1 MGYTLLQIGQILAKA
16 DKTMYKIG
24 NVAYDDM
31 FSELDEKLDYER
43 DIIYIYKK
51 AVEYADDYY
60 VGTVKLD
67 TVVEK
72 LASKVAVYDYG
83 STNPIYSDATIVV
96 GTIPNGAVL
105 NDLYDVTISNL
116 QNNQILKYNASLGQW
131 VNTGTNAAIRS
142 TQSFT
147 ATLNQTVFTTTS
159 PFEPAFLDVFLNGV
173 RLNGSSYTTFG
184 DYQIT
189 LLDGCLADDI
199 LDVIIYDPVT
209 DILDLA
215 GYVKTDRTIT
225 INGVTQDLSANRT
238 WTVGTGDMLKSVY
251 DIDDDGIVDDAEKI
265 TIIAR
270 NSTGATIH
278 KGKIVYLQGSTGNR
292 PNMLLAQANSEATS
306 SKTFGVVVED
316 IANNS
321 DGHVA
326 AIGTLHDLDTR
337 SNATNPFT
345 TDTLV
350 DGDLV
355 WLSATN
361 PGYITRTPPT
371 QPNHTVFIGV
381 VARTTPSFGRIIYK
395 IQNGFELQELHN
407 VLISSVANNDI
418 LYYDSATSLWKNTSK
433 STWLG
438 GTSSQFLKGD
448 GSFDSNTYL
457 TPSTAASTYVSLT
470 GSYANPTWL
479 TSLDWVKISGA
490 PAFLTV
496 ETDPVFNAHPAYYVT
511 NTKISNWDTAY
522 NWVNVF
528 PSQTGNGGKFLTTN
542 GGTLSWADVVSG
554 VSSFNTRTGAVTLNS
569 SDVTTALG
577 YTPVTNARTLTING
591 TSYDLSADRS
601 WTVTATANNIYNS
614 DGTLTGDRTVTA
626 NGKLLTVLGGK
637 DLGFSEERSMLI
649 QSSNTTR
656 ATVGIAINNTATNG
670 KIWELRSCSDATFRI
685 YNATS
690 TAQRFVLSDISLLT
704 PALIYGNGNSFNLGY
719 DTGLLFSGLWFGAT
733 SAVSVNFSGNSTQT
747 TINANGDIYFTKG
760 LYTNTGRI
768 FGTSG
773 NWLIQTGGTFVDNG
787 YKLDVQGT
795 GRFTGD
801 LAITSISGNSIA
813 MSATSY
819 FTNISNTSGQVLM
832 RLANDASTGVFADGS
847 IQWSKATINGVAH
860 WAFGVGYGVVYGGGV
875 LGGMQYFGASDGGN
889 VIRYMVGHGSKGLKI
904 EINPTATIDDSA
916 LLQISSTTKGFLL
929 PRMTGTQVEAISTP
943 ATGLMAYATAAGSGA
958 VTSTGWWG
966 YDGAAWTKIN
976 GGGGSNIYTADGTLT
991 GNRTVTNGTYTLS
1004 IVTSSNT
1011 SAALIL
1017 KNNNPY
1023 GTGSVYTQY
1032 TQQWLKSNGTNA
1044 GYVLGDIG
1052 RLVMANMVQAPELSV
1067 GSVAGIIDAGT
1078 SRGGSIGINGSP
1090 IDFGTA
1096 TYAGGGTNIGRWY
1109 STGNLRIQ
1117 TGGIFADDGY
1127 KLDVQGTGRFT
1138 NTLTVTK
1145 GAANY
1150 ITLEASAN
1158 GTSPYFQMFY
1168 SGVVDRYLSIASDFT
1183 DLVASSALLFSSD
1196 RTVAGA
1202 QSIIGSNILATGGF
1216 GSLGGS
1222 LLLNGT
1228 SNNIIQMYQRGVA
1241 NRGVMGYAAS
1251 TSYFQIRTGGATTF
1265 SNGILSTIFDNVGSV
1280 GIGGI
1285 TSINASSILQVD
1297 SNTKGFLPPRMT
1309 ETQKNAI
1316 STPATGLVIYQTD
1329 GTEGLYQY
1337 KSTGWSLVA
1346 GTGGGSGTV
1355 TSVSVVSANG
1365 FAGTVANATTT
1376 PAITLTTTVTG
1387 LIKGNGTALSA
1398 AVAGTD
1404 YQAPISLTTT
1414 GSSGA
1419 ATFSSNTLNVPNYTL
1434 SGLGGQPSSTNLTS
1448 LSGLSYVSDSFV
1460 KMTASGTFSL
1470 DTNTYYLASNPN
1482 GYTSNTGTVTTLS
1495 VASANGFAGTVANAS
1510 TTPAITISTTV
1521 TGLLKGNGTAIS
1533 AAVAGTDYLTTAIT
1547 SLNSLTGASQTFATG
1562 TAGTDFTITS
1572 TGTTHT
1578 FDIPSASAT
1587 ARGLITTGTQTIA
1600 GAKTF
1605 TGTTTV
1611 NAPFYVGTGFAN
1623 GNLILSTA
1631 TGYSITTA
1639 NLLILPTNNAG
1650 QVTYRMGM
1658 LGATGSA
1665 LVAGESYGSFIIG
1678 SVPVTEATSGTHLLM
1693 ANLAIR
1699 PLNITNG
1706 TATTTNAATLYI
1718 EGAASGTASI
1728 TNNYAV
1734 WVDDGNVRVDGRLL
1748 VGTGTDAGAYSI
1760 QATGQIRLNSY
1771 TSSSSYSGTAAGYL
1785 AFDSSGN
1792 VITTAAPSG
1801 GSGITRSVNNVSTT
1815 TTAGS
1820 AASTDYIYLI
1830 SGTTTVTLPTAV
1842 GNTNRYTLKNVDT
1855 NTVTINTTSSQT
1867 IDGST
1872 SITLAV
1878 ENTALDVISDGT
1890 NWKII

>member
-51 AVEYADDYY
+51 AVEYADDFY

-72 LASKVAVYDYG
+72 LASKVTVYDYG
-83 STNPIYSDATIVV
+83 STNPIYSDAVV
-96 GTIPNGAVL
+96 STSVLQYGAVL
-105 NDLYDVTISNL
+105 NDLADVTITNL

-147 ATLNQTVFTTTS
+147 ATLNQTIFTTTS

-215 GYVKTDRTIT
+215 GYVKTDRTLT

-316 IANNS
+316 IADNS

-345 TDTLV
+345 TDTLL
-350 DGDLV
+350 DGDLL

-361 PGYITRTPPT
+361 PGYVTKTPPT

-407 VLISSVANNDI
+407 VLISSVADKNI
-418 LYYDSATSLWKNTSK
+418 LYYDSATSLWKNASASTVIGYTPGTVSSVAVSVPTGLTITSGSPITTSGTIAIGLQSGYSIPTTIK
-433 STWLG
+433 QGNWDDAYTWVANFPTQSGNAGKYL
-438 GTSSQFLKGD
+438 TTD
-448 GSFDSNTYL
+448 GS
-457 TPSTAASTYVSLT
+457 V
-470 GSYANPTWL
+470 
-479 TSLDWVKISGA
+479 
-490 PAFLTV
+490 
-496 ETDPVFNAHPAYYVT
+496 
-511 NTKISNWDTAY
+511 
-522 NWVNVF
+522 
-528 PSQTGNGGKFLTTN
+528 
-542 GGTLSWADVVSG
+542 LSWASVVSG
-554 VSSFNTRTGAVTLNS
+554 VSSFNTRTGAVTLTS
-569 SDVTTALG
+569 GDVTTALG
-577 YTPVTNARTLTING
+577 YTPYNSTNPSGYITGITSGMVTTALGYTPVPTTRTLTING
-591 TSYDLSADRS
+591 TAYDLSADRS

-614 DGTLTGDRTVTA
+614 DGTLTGDRTVT
-626 NGKLLTVLGGK
+626 
-637 DLGFSEERSMLI
+637 
-649 QSSNTTR
+649 
-656 ATVGIAINNTATNG
+656 NN
-670 KIWELRSCSDATFRI
+670 
-685 YNATS
+685 
-690 TAQRFVLSDISLLT
+690 
-704 PALIYGNGNSFNLGY
+704 
-719 DTGLLFSGLWFGAT
+719 
-733 SAVSVNFSGNSTQT
+733 
-747 TINANGDIYFTKG
+747 
-760 LYTNTGRI
+760 
-768 FGTSG
+768 
-773 NWLIQTGGTFVDNG
+773 
-787 YKLDVQGT
+787 
-795 GRFTGD
+795 
-801 LAITSISGNSIA
+801 
-813 MSATSY
+813 
-819 FTNISNTSGQVLM
+819 
-832 RLANDASTGVFADGS
+832 
-847 IQWSKATINGVAH
+847 
-860 WAFGVGYGVVYGGGV
+860 AF
-875 LGGMQYFGASDGGN
+875 
-889 VIRYMVGHGSKGLKI
+889 
-904 EINPTATIDDSA
+904 
-916 LLQISSTTKGFLL
+916 
-929 PRMTGTQVEAISTP
+929 
-943 ATGLMAYATAAGSGA
+943 
-958 VTSTGWWG
+958 
-966 YDGAAWTKIN
+966 
-976 GGGGSNIYTADGTLT
+976 TLT
-991 GNRTVTNGTYTLS
+991 IKNT
-1004 IVTSSNT
+1004 SNT
-1011 SAALIL
+1011 SAPLIL
-1017 KNNNPY
+1017 QNTQTY
-1023 GTGSVYTQY
+1023 GAGGVFTQY

-1052 RLVMANMVQAPELSV
+1052 RLVMANMVQAPELYV
-1067 GSVAGIIDAGT
+1067 GTITGIID
-1078 SRGGSIGINGSP
+1078 GGGGGIGINGSP
-1090 IDFGTA
+1090 INFSTA
-1096 TYAGGGTNIGRWY
+1096 TYAAGGTSIGRWF
-1109 STGNLRIQ
+1109 STGNLLIQ
-1117 TGGIFADDGY
+1117 TGGTFADNGY
-1127 KLDVQGTGRFT
+1127 KLDVQGTARVSGDTTFNGVVNAIGGGGGAAIFVGNGEAIRGNNTSNGSLYLDASRNLTGTIFIRATDLDLSGITNAITTGSLILTGIGQTLRIAHTGAIRGANSSNGVLYIDASQNLTSGEVNFRTGTINITASGTVNTQASAILTVDSTTKGFLQPRMTGTQRDAIVSPATGLSVYNTTTNTSDFYNGTSWVSLAAGNIYTADGTLTGNRAVGLGGNKLSIGTATTSFFSGQLELGVNNLGASFVIHNTNNGGKGDIIFGASSRYMQIGMAGTSLAFPVNGGAFIHNPYANLYFTGGGSAQPSTGDVIMTLFQSTKNITIGGTQDLGYKLDVNGTGRFT
-1138 NTLTVTK
+1138 DNVAMTKSNAEITFGSSAFPSRIAANGQNLNIYNYNNGNTGTTGGVNI
-1145 GAANY
+1145 GAA
-1150 ITLEASAN
+1150 
-1158 GTSPYFQMFY
+1158 GTII
-1168 SGVVDRYLSIASDFT
+1168 YLSAGSQYTGAYFKSDFADSGITNNGSHTEIQIAGTVNMTFAGTGIQRSLYVNKTITAASDYRAIEWT
-1183 DLVASSALLFSSD
+1183 NSTHWGLYGSGASKNYLAGNLL
-1196 RTVAGA
+1196 
-1202 QSIIGSNILATGGF
+1202 IG
-1216 GSLGGS
+1216 
-1222 LLLNGT
+1222 
-1228 SNNIIQMYQRGVA
+1228 
-1241 NRGVMGYAAS
+1241 
-1251 TSYFQIRTGGATTF
+1251 TT
-1265 SNGILSTIFDNVGSV
+1265 NDI
-1280 GIGGI
+1280 
-1285 TSINASSILQVD
+1285 ASSILTIA
-1297 SNTKGFLPPRMT
+1297 STTKGFLPPRMT

-1316 STPATGLVIYQTD
+1316 STPATGLIVYQTD

-1337 KSTGWSLVA
+1337 KSTGWNLVA

-1365 FAGTVANATTT
+1365 FAGTVANASTT
-1376 PAITLTTTVTG
+1376 PAITLTTTITG

-1404 YQAPISLTTT
+1404 YQAPITLTTT

-1448 LSGLSYVSDSFV
+1448 LSGLTYVSDSFV
-1460 KMTASGTFSL
+1460 KMTAAGTFTL

-1482 GYTSNTGTVTTLS
+1482 GYTSNTGTVTSVS

-1521 TGLLKGNGTAIS
+1521 TGLLKGNGTSIS

-1587 ARGLITTGTQTIA
+1587 ARGLVTTGTQTIA

-1631 TGYSITTA
+1631 TGYTITSA
-1639 NLLILPTNNAG
+1639 SLLILPTNNAG

-1658 LGATGSA
+1658 LGATASP

-1678 SVPVTEATSGTHLLM
+1678 SIPVTEATSGTHLLM

-1706 TATTTNAATLYI
+1706 IATTTNAATIYI
-1718 EGAASGTASI
+1718 EGAATGTAAI

-1734 WVDDGNVRVDGRLL
+1734 WVDAGNVRIDDRLL
-1748 VGTGTDAGAYSI
+1748 VGTGTDAGAYNL
-1760 QATGQIRLNSY
+1760 QVTGQVRLNSY
-1771 TSSSSYSGTAAGYL
+1771 TTSTSYSGTAAGYL
-1785 AFDSSGN
+1785 AFDLNGN
-1792 VITTAAPSG
+1792 IITTSG
-1801 GSGITRSVNNVSTT
+1801 TTGTAGITRSVNSISTA
-1815 TTAGS
+1815 TTAGA
-1820 AASTDYIYLI
+1820 AASTDYVYLI
-1830 SGTTTVTLPTAV
+1830 SGTTTLTLPTAA
-1842 GNTNRYTLKNVDT
+1842 GNTNRYTLKNVGT

-1872 SITLAV
+1872 SITMSV
-1878 ENTALDVISDGT
+1878 ENTAIDVISDGT